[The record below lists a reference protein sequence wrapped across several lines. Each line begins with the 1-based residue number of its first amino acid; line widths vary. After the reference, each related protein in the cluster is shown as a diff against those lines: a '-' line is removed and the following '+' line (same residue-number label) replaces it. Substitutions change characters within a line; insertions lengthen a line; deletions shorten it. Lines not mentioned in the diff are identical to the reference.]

1 MTDHSIFAALTQ
13 HWESEFHT
21 DLKEL
26 NVLPADVLTR
36 VTDYVP
42 EIVDYVQ
49 KVIRELCGTYLVS
62 LLVSVN
68 NKLTIQTIKQI
79 TSKLDVLSY
88 ELPQNYHSFHAII
101 DCILNIY

>member
-13 HWESEFHT
+13 HWETEFHN

-26 NVLPADVLTR
+26 NVLPTDVLTR

-49 KVIRELCGTYLVS
+49 KVIQPR
-62 LLVSVN
+62 
-68 NKLTIQTIKQI
+68 
-79 TSKLDVLSY
+79 
-88 ELPQNYHSFHAII
+88 
-101 DCILNIY
+101 